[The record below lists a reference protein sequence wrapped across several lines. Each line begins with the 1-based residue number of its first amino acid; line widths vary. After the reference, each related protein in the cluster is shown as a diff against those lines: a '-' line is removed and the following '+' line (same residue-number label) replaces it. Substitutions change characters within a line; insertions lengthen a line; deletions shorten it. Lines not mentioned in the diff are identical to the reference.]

1 MAQIHA
7 YHPAKKQVAAIFK
20 YPLESRWCDSP
31 CLPILMSL
39 KPPGRIIPHPSLLT
53 LICLG
58 FGISLQTGQIT
69 GERTGS
75 ESKLAFYVG
84 LILLAQWTDQ
94 RERMSVWPWLWYGCG
109 EPGPTRTAIVS
120 ATGAS
125 ENAEAKSCTGEQ
137 AMVCPPP
144 HTHSQTVAVT
154 PVVTVLKG
162 FTRSW
167 VRKSWGNISLTSRK
181 WKSHSQFWT
190 EFLVWKWGLL
200 LTM

>member
-75 ESKLAFYVG
+75 ESKLAFYVS

-137 AMVCPPP
+137 AMVCPP
-144 HTHSQTVAVT
+144 HTHTLPDCGSDSCGHCAQGFHQILGKKELGEYLSDFQEVKVA
-154 PVVTVLKG
+154 
-162 FTRSW
+162 
-167 VRKSWGNISLTSRK
+167 
-181 WKSHSQFWT
+181 
-190 EFLVWKWGLL
+190 
-200 LTM
+200 